1 MSEDEKQAPEPSDK
15 KADDAPAAPA
25 PTIPLKPA
33 SAAPSAP
40 APAPTIPLKPAAGG
54 GAAPSVPSAP
64 APTVQLKAPGASSA
78 PKTTPLKTQPLA
90 PGADSDATQELPKA
104 TVSLGSA
111 TQALGAPTGLSAG
124 APSLAGVQTSDEEEE
139 SDTLSNIL
147 SIAAFVLALTVL
159 GLQLFT
165 TSKWVDQDDPVKHPT
180 GWNALIE

>member
-1 MSEDEKQAPEPSDK
+1 MSEDDKQAPEPSDK

-33 SAAPSAP
+33 SGAPSAP
-40 APAPTIPLKPAAGG
+40 APAPTIPLKPASGG
-54 GAAPSVPSAP
+54 GAAPSAPSAP

-124 APSLAGVQTSDEEEE
+124 APSLAGVQASDEEEE

-147 SIAAFVLALTVL
+147 SIVAFAAALAVLS
-159 GLQLFT
+159 LQLMT
-165 TSKWVDQDDPVKHPT
+165 TSKWVDETKPVEGP

>member
-1 MSEDEKQAPEPSDK
+1 MSEDDTQAPEPSDK

-33 SAAPSAP
+33 SGAPSAP
-40 APAPTIPLKPAAGG
+40 APAPTIPLKPASGG

-111 TQALGAPTGLSAG
+111 TQALGAPTGLSGG
-124 APSLAGVQTSDEEEE
+124 APSLAGVQASDEEEE
-139 SDTLSNIL
+139 SDTLSNVL
-147 SIAAFVLALTVL
+147 SIVAFAAALAVLS
-159 GLQLFT
+159 LQLMT
-165 TSKWVDQDDPVKHPT
+165 TSKWVDESAPVEGP